1 MSGFEGVDYAVEA
14 ARLMPRWLYLLLALP
29 LLFAGFVQSF
39 WGNDPYLGWAIT
51 VIASVIIAT
60 PLSSYARQYR
70 FSSRQN
76 AVTIFLF
83 VLIMWIS
90 LGVGELPEKTEMM
103 LDRFPEPRITG
114 F

>member
-1 MSGFEGVDYAVEA
+1 M
-14 ARLMPRWLYLLLALP
+14 LALP
-29 LLFAGFVQSF
+29 LLYAGFAQSF

-51 VIASVIIAT
+51 VIASVIIAN
-60 PLSSYARQYR
+60 PVSSYAQQ
-70 FSSRQN
+70 SRLSTRRHD
-76 AVTIFLF
+76 AVTIFVF

>member
-1 MSGFEGVDYAVEA
+1 M
-14 ARLMPRWLYLLLALP
+14 LALP
-29 LLFAGFVQSF
+29 LLYAGFVQSF

-51 VIASVIIAT
+51 LIASVIIAK
-60 PLSSYARQYR
+60 PLSSYAQQFRLSTR
-70 FSSRQN
+70 RHD
-76 AVTIFLF
+76 AVTIFVF

>member
-1 MSGFEGVDYAVEA
+1 
-14 ARLMPRWLYLLLALP
+14 MPRWLYLVLAVP
-29 LLFAGFVQSF
+29 LLYAGFVQSF

-51 VIASVIIAT
+51 VIASVIIAN
-60 PLSSYARQYR
+60 PLSSDAKQ
-70 FSSRQN
+70 SRLSTRRYD
-76 AVTIFLF
+76 AVTIFVF

-90 LGVGELPEKTEMM
+90 LGVGELPDKTEMM

>member
-1 MSGFEGVDYAVEA
+1 
-14 ARLMPRWLYLLLALP
+14 MPRWLYLVLAVP
-29 LLFAGFVQSF
+29 LLYAGFVQSF

-51 VIASVIIAT
+51 VIASVIIAN
-60 PLSSYARQYR
+60 PLSSDAQQ
-70 FSSRQN
+70 SRLSTRRYD
-76 AVTIFLF
+76 AVRIFVF

>member
-1 MSGFEGVDYAVEA
+1 M
-14 ARLMPRWLYLLLALP
+14 
-29 LLFAGFVQSF
+29 
-39 WGNDPYLGWAIT
+39 
-51 VIASVIIAT
+51 IASVIIAQ
-60 PLSSYARQYR
+60 PLSSYAHQFRLSTR
-70 FSSRQN
+70 RHD

>member
-1 MSGFEGVDYAVEA
+1 MLAV
-14 ARLMPRWLYLLLALP
+14 P
-29 LLFAGFVQSF
+29 LLYAGFVQSF

-51 VIASVIIAT
+51 VIASVIIAN
-60 PLSSYARQYR
+60 PLSSDAQQ
-70 FSSRQN
+70 SRLSTRRHD
-76 AVTIFLF
+76 AVMIFVF

>member
-1 MSGFEGVDYAVEA
+1 MLAV
-14 ARLMPRWLYLLLALP
+14 P
-29 LLFAGFVQSF
+29 LLYAGFVQSF

-51 VIASVIIAT
+51 VIASVIIAN
-60 PLSSYARQYR
+60 PLSSDAQQ
-70 FSSRQN
+70 SRLSTRRHD
-76 AVTIFLF
+76 AVTIFVF

>member
-1 MSGFEGVDYAVEA
+1 
-14 ARLMPRWLYLLLALP
+14 MPRWLYLLLAAP
-29 LLFAGFVQSF
+29 LLYAGFVQSF

-51 VIASVIIAT
+51 VIASIIIAN
-60 PLSSYARQYR
+60 PLSSDAQQ
-70 FSSRQN
+70 SRLSTRRYD
-76 AVTIFLF
+76 AVTIVLV

>member
-1 MSGFEGVDYAVEA
+1 MLAV
-14 ARLMPRWLYLLLALP
+14 P
-29 LLFAGFVQSF
+29 LLYAGFVQSF

-51 VIASVIIAT
+51 VIASIIIAN
-60 PLSSYARQYR
+60 PLSSYAQQ
-70 FSSRQN
+70 SRLSTRRYD
-76 AVTIFLF
+76 AVTIFVF

>member
-1 MSGFEGVDYAVEA
+1 
-14 ARLMPRWLYLLLALP
+14 MPRWFYLVLALP
-29 LLFAGFVQSF
+29 LLYAGFVQSF

-51 VIASVIIAT
+51 VIASLIIAN
-60 PLSSYARQYR
+60 PLSSDAQQ
-70 FSSRQN
+70 SRLSTRRYD
-76 AVTIFLF
+76 AVRIFVF

>member
-1 MSGFEGVDYAVEA
+1 MLAV
-14 ARLMPRWLYLLLALP
+14 P
-29 LLFAGFVQSF
+29 LLYAGFLQSF

-51 VIASVIIAT
+51 VIASLIIAN
-60 PLSSYARQYR
+60 PLSSYAQQ
-70 FSSRQN
+70 SRLSTRRHD
-76 AVTIFLF
+76 AVTIFVF

>member
-1 MSGFEGVDYAVEA
+1 M
-14 ARLMPRWLYLLLALP
+14 LALP
-29 LLFAGFVQSF
+29 LLYAGFVQSF

-51 VIASVIIAT
+51 VIASVIIAN
-60 PLSSYARQYR
+60 PLSSDAQQ
-70 FSSRQN
+70 SRLSTRRYD
-76 AVTIFLF
+76 AVTIFVF

-90 LGVGELPEKTEMM
+90 LGVGELPDKTEMM

>member
-1 MSGFEGVDYAVEA
+1 M
-14 ARLMPRWLYLLLALP
+14 LALP
-29 LLFAGFVQSF
+29 LLYAGFVQSF

-51 VIASVIIAT
+51 VIASVIIAK
-60 PLSSYARQYR
+60 PLSSYAQQ
-70 FSSRQN
+70 SRLSTRRHD
-76 AVTIFLF
+76 AVTIFVF

>member
-1 MSGFEGVDYAVEA
+1 MLAV
-14 ARLMPRWLYLLLALP
+14 P
-29 LLFAGFVQSF
+29 LLYAGFVQSF

-51 VIASVIIAT
+51 VIASLIIAN
-60 PLSSYARQYR
+60 PLSSYAQQ
-70 FSSRQN
+70 SRLSTRRHD
-76 AVTIFLF
+76 AVTIFVF

-90 LGVGELPEKTEMM
+90 LSVGELPEKTEMM